1 MKAIHILIR
10 NVPDDVEADW
20 LLEEISDG
28 YDLLSQKEVDY
39 LELEFL
45 EERSE

>member
-10 NVPDDVEADW
+10 NVPDNIETDW
-20 LLEEISDG
+20 LLEQISHA
-28 YDLLSQKEVDY
+28 YDLFPQKEVDY

-45 EERSE
+45 EERPE